1 MYDLLSFFTHLCMFF
16 LYFSHTCCFVLR
28 IKMVKKSILHANQ
41 DFVSK
46 LQTRM
51 TAIVDGVALQ
61 IFCLIWV
68 CLVLIHC

>member
-1 MYDLLSFFTHLCMFF
+1 
-16 LYFSHTCCFVLR
+16 
-28 IKMVKKSILHANQ
+28 MVKKSILHANQ

-68 CLVLIHC
+68 CLVLIHCWQMMLWLLHVYGLLVLIV